1 MIKSYAKVNI
11 FLKIIGVRGA
21 YHEIISRFARVNS
34 LYDEMEFL
42 PKPLHVKG
50 FELKGNFECNMTNN
64 TIYKAYKLL
73 RNAAKAK
80 KVDDFFA
87 EYFLNVKKNIP
98 TGGGLGG
105 GSSNAAVLLL
115 YVNKILELGFSTQEL
130 CGIGS
135 KIGADVNFFLH
146 ECNAA
151 NVKGIGEIVEPLDD
165 APNIEPVFDALSCN
179 TTLVYN
185 TYRGFYQ
192 PYSNKNSAE
201 ELALLSSKEILQKFD
216 NWVLND
222 LLKSVLICYPSLKA
236 KADEGLF
243 LSGSGSIFFK
253 AG

>member
-21 YHEIISRFARVNS
+21 YHEIISRFARIEN

-50 FELKGNFECNMTNN
+50 FELKGSFECETKNN

-73 RNAAKAK
+73 RNADKTK
-80 KVDDFFA
+80 KMDDFFA

-98 TGGGLGG
+98 AGGGLGG
-105 GSSNAAVLLL
+105 GSSNAAAFLLH
-115 YVNKILELGFSTQEL
+115 VNKILELGLSTEKL
-130 CGIGS
+130 CAIGS
-135 KIGADVNFFLH
+135 KIGSDVNFFLH
-146 ECNAA
+146 ECAAA

-165 APNIEPVFDALSCN
+165 AADIELVFDALSCD
-179 TTLVYN
+179 TALVYGAF
-185 TYRGFYQ
+185 REFRQFY
-192 PYSNKNSAE
+192 SDKKSAE
-201 ELALLSSKEILQKFD
+201 EIASLSSKEILQKFD

-222 LLKSVLICYPSLKA
+222 LLRSVLICYPSLKA
-236 KADEGLF
+236 KAAAGLF
-243 LSGSGSIFFK
+243 LSGSGSSFFK